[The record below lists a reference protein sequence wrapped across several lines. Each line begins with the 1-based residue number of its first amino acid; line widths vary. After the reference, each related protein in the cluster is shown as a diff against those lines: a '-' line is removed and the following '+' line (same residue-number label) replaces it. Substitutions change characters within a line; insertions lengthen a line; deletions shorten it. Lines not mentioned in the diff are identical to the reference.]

1 MKFCSKIAEIG
12 SVTGWDADSTAALQ
26 TDKHEGS
33 NSNVDCLPSTLMDL
47 EHFMLIFLARRSN
60 HDPIFCPPEDK
71 EEKVFDFCS
80 TLISILLFLSHFY
93 PTVHREQSGVFKKQ
107 EGGRLIFKKPVF

>member
-1 MKFCSKIAEIG
+1 
-12 SVTGWDADSTAALQ
+12 
-26 TDKHEGS
+26 
-33 NSNVDCLPSTLMDL
+33 MDL

-93 PTVHREQSGVFKKQ
+93 PTMHKEQSGVFKKQ